1 MINLPKDFDEFI
13 AKAIKTFPNLH
24 PNYREQDI
32 TAYRK
37 KIHDERFDKLDW
49 SLRQHQN
56 STVSKGSLMVRIA
69 AMKLEG
75 VSSEEIRRTLL
86 EDCQAQAIGSN
97 ERYKNV
103 DIYMPR
109 TPVMVTN
116 MVNSA
121 MKSVDTPYLEAFKL
135 DSELSKEYLR
145 KWLKKDTVTV
155 YRGIQGEPAKAMA
168 SKAQGENQSITISGN
183 SLASFTTREGYAAQF
198 NGVIIEKKIPISR
211 ISYAFD
217 WREGN
222 IPSPKSGRGESEVLL
237 PSKVI
242 NPLAIRDIQVNEEKL
257 GITFK
262 PTKPYPSKIAISG
275 QMVKQN
281 RRGGAILTRSGKLIR
296 QKRGTIIT

>member
-1 MINLPKDFDEFI
+1 MTKLPSDFNEFMV
-13 AKAIKTFPNLH
+13 KAMKTFPKLH
-24 PNYREQDI
+24 PNYREQDV

-37 KIHDERFDKLDW
+37 KVHGERFDKLNW
-49 SLRQHQN
+49 SLRQHQD
-56 STVSKGSLMVRIA
+56 STVSKGSIMVRVA

-86 EDCQAQAIGSN
+86 EDCQAQAIGLN

-103 DIYMPR
+103 DTHVPR

-121 MKSVDTPYLEAFKL
+121 MKSVDAPYLEAFKL
-135 DSELSKEYLR
+135 DSELSKEYLKR
-145 KWLKKDTVTV
+145 WLKKDTVTV

-168 SKAQGENQSITISGN
+168 SKAQGENQPITISGN
-183 SLASFTTREGYAAQF
+183 SLASFTTREGYATQF
-198 NGVIIEKKIPISR
+198 NGVIIEKKVPISR

-222 IPSPKSGRGESEVLL
+222 IPSPKSGSGESEVLL

-242 NPLAIRDIQVNEEKL
+242 NPLSIRDIQVNEEKL

-262 PTKPYPSKIAISG
+262 PTRPYPSRIAISG
-275 QMVKQN
+275 HMVKQK
-281 RRGGAILTRSGKLIR
+281 RPRGGLIITPTGRRIR
-296 QKRGTIIT
+296 QKRGSVI